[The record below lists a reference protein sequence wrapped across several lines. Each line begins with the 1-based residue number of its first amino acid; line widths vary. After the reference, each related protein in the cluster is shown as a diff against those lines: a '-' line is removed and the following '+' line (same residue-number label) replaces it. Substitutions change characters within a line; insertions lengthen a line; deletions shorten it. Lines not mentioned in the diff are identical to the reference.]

1 MVDLEKNSKGR
12 TVMNYLL
19 NPLIFEKSVVPFDKP
34 MNRKNLPPKIKTPW
48 GSIIKFDQKNLTKQ
62 PTNKNNILIP
72 GNQVR
77 FNYTSSFG
85 DNREHDTK
93 PWIIIL
99 AKDATNKIF
108 NISETVRARDKNG
121 NDKFP
126 SVYGKEYFYGLNLN
140 YFKFDFA
147 SLIVEAV
154 NIQKIFGD
162 FVTYGT
168 LKDLLTDIPEYC
180 FRMYYRD
187 WCAGF
192 KKVTPSRESK
202 DGEQQKKQEE

>member
-99 AKDATNKIF
+99 AK
-108 NISETVRARDKNG
+108 RC
-121 NDKFP
+121 
-126 SVYGKEYFYGLNLN
+126 Y
-140 YFKFDFA
+140 
-147 SLIVEAV
+147 
-154 NIQKIFGD
+154 Q
-162 FVTYGT
+162 
-168 LKDLLTDIPEYC
+168 
-180 FRMYYRD
+180 
-187 WCAGF
+187 
-192 KKVTPSRESK
+192 
-202 DGEQQKKQEE
+202 